1 MARRRRT
8 VIGGCAYHVCNRGSR
23 KGVLFETSDDFDNFE
38 QLMNEARA
46 KRPMRITGYN
56 LMRTHVHFLLWPRED
71 GDLSRFMHWLSG
83 IMHDVGIGNAGQL
96 GRSSV
101 PEPYVSVPIT
111 DDRHLLSAWR
121 YIEKNAL
128 EAGLVKRAEDWRWC
142 SAWQAVSACPTFVV
156 DEGPIPRPSN
166 WLDFVNDSIGEPP
179 HAESEALMTFGRLE
193 PGPGVRPQ
201 LPTTLGSDPNQR
213 GPWRSGPTGHV
224 PDARVGAANDSADH
238 ARRAFAGVGE
248 RGHDRFAIRLRH
260 DEHQAHP
267 HVERAQH
274 VFRRHA
280 ARPLQPSKEC
290 GHLPCAEVNDGLG
303 LVGEHSR

>member
-1 MARRRRT
+1 

-46 KRPMRITGYN
+46 KRPMRITGYC

-83 IMHDVGIGNAGQL
+83 THARRWHWQRRTIGTGAVYQS
-96 GRSSV
+96 R
-101 PEPYVSVPIT
+101 YVSVPIT

-128 EAGLVKRAEDWRWC
+128 EAGLVKRAEDWRWS

-156 DEGPIPRPSN
+156 DEGPIPRLSN

-179 HAESEALMTFGRLE
+179 HAESEAPMH
-193 PGPGVRPQ
+193 
-201 LPTTLGSDPNQR
+201 S
-213 GPWRSGPTGHV
+213 
-224 PDARVGAANDSADH
+224 VG
-238 ARRAFAGVGE
+238 
-248 RGHDRFAIRLRH
+248 
-260 DEHQAHP
+260 
-267 HVERAQH
+267 
-274 VFRRHA
+274 
-280 ARPLQPSKEC
+280 
-290 GHLPCAEVNDGLG
+290 
-303 LVGEHSR
+303 